1 MHVEDRHGLDE
12 LRRLARREREA
23 GLRVR
28 MQAIVL
34 AVQSRPS
41 TEIARTLD
49 VGTRSVQ
56 EWVRRYNQGGVEALR
71 RRSGQGRPC
80 WLSKEQRARLCDR
93 IDAGAREQDQV
104 CTLRGADIQ
113 RLIQGEFGK
122 LYRLNGIYDLLH
134 RLGYSCLM
142 PRPKHRKSDPQAQS
156 AFKKTSSSRWRPFVR
171 PIPTSESKSGSKM
184 KRASGNKE
192 R

>member
-12 LRRLARREREA
+12 LRCLARKEGEA
-23 GLRVR
+23 RMRVR
-28 MQAIVL
+28 VQAIVL
-34 AVQSRPS
+34 AIQSRPS

-56 EWVRRYNQGGVEALR
+56 EWVRRYNQGGVDALR
-71 RRSGQGRPC
+71 RRSGQGRHC
-80 WLSKEQRARLCDR
+80 WLSKDQRARLCDR
-93 IDAGAREQDQV
+93 IDAGAKEQDEV

-113 RLIQGEFGK
+113 RLIQAEFGK
-122 LYRLNGIYDLLH
+122 VYQLNGIYDLLH

-142 PRPKHRKSDPQAQS
+142 PRPKHRKNDPEAQS
-156 AFKKTSSSRWRPFVR
+156 AFKKTWSSKWSPSVR
-171 PIPTSESKSGSKM
+171 PIPTSVSKSGSRM
-184 KRASGNKE
+184 KRGSGSKE